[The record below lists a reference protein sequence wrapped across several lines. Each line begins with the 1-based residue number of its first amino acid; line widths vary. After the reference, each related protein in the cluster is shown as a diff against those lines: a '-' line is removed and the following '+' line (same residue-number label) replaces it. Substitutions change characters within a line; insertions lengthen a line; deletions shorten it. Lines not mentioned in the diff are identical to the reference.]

1 MEAYFTNNQ
10 HHHAWLPPN
19 AHTHDP
25 QTAQTPA
32 TAQGIAQNGGNEE
45 WGKTAA
51 AIDLTDFGLGV
62 GDLQGEHSQQTPTQN
77 EIKKKVKNN
86 NHETSLS
93 LCVAAPS
100 PSPTSVGSMQH
111 LYSNFPAN
119 GFFPTTLAPYGMVPY
134 ASSSASVWPQQ
145 NIPISSY
152 STLNGATS
160 SIGSPPSSSS
170 SQKQQTPTQSQAAV
184 QQSMIEC
191 VPTPYASISF
201 C

>member
-10 HHHAWLPPN
+10 HHHAWLPPS
-19 AHTHDP
+19 AHPQDP
-25 QTAQTPA
+25 QTAQTPG
-32 TAQGIAQNGGNEE
+32 TAGSIVQNGGNEE

-62 GDLQGEHSQQTPTQN
+62 GDLQGEHSQQPPTQN

-93 LCVAAPS
+93 SCVAAPS

-119 GFFPTTLAPYGMVPY
+119 GFFTIAPYGMVPF
-134 ASSSASVWPQQ
+134 ASGSSVWPQQ

-170 SQKQQTPTQSQAAV
+170 SQQQQAPTQSQAAV

-191 VPTPYASISF
+191 VSTPHTTSRISF